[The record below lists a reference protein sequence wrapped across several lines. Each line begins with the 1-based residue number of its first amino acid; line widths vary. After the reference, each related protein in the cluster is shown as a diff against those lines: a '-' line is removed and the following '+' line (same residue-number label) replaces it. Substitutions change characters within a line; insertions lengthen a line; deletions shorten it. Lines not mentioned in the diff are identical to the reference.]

1 MGPPEETG
9 LSSVEL
15 AQRRGDSLP
24 GTEVVTPGALALV
37 DAVRRLSE
45 VVVVT
50 GADDARRADA
60 ARRLRAISDELAEP
74 RRSEAVLLIRH
85 GDGRL
90 EHLTQA
96 GSGRLNPQAPPIWFD
111 PFPTPPP
118 PGAEPQPVELVAHCT
133 FSAAHGGPPGRAHGG
148 VVAALLDEVIGYSAF
163 VAGAPGMSVS
173 LSVRFRSATPREVPL
188 EVRARLTRWEG
199 RKRWATGEVLADGRI
214 TAEGECV
221 IIAGSAAATPET
233 PAGRA

>member
-1 MGPPEETG
+1 VAPAEDTG
-9 LSSVEL
+9 LSAFQL
-15 AQRRGDSLP
+15 AQLRGDSLP
-24 GTEVVTPGALALV
+24 GAEVVTPAALELV
-37 DAVRRLSE
+37 DAVRRLSD

-50 GADDARRADA
+50 DADDATRAAA
-60 ARRLRAISDELAEP
+60 ARRLRAITAELAEP
-74 RRSEAVLLIRH
+74 RRNETVLLIRH
-85 GDGRL
+85 GDGRI

-96 GSGRLNPQAPPIWFD
+96 GSGRLNPQAPPIEFD

-118 PGAEPQPVELVAHCT
+118 TGTPPQPVELVARCT
-133 FSAAHGGPPGRAHGG
+133 LSAAHGGPPGRAHGG

-163 VAGAPGMSVS
+163 VAGAPGMSVA
-173 LSVRFRSATPREVPL
+173 LTVRFRSATPRDVPL

-221 IIAGSAAATPET
+221 LVAGAPS
-233 PAGRA
+233 